1 MCYIGILIP
10 FFGEFCGVE
19 SCKNQLN
26 ITGRCWFATWE
37 LGWWPSGKKTLVMT
51 MSPVERVCVS
61 QSTMT
66 GLCGGWGLGE
76 ERLVAADRM
85 FSSFSIRSILRERRM
100 KNFSEATRPL
110 SYLSRFPLARISST
124 ICIDSARLTGPLPN
138 SKLSQWE
145 EDWPVTTGSH
155 QHHRNK
161 HCGGE
166 EQGLTCGGHAG
177 RGRGSGCPH
186 ASRGGETRLWGG
198 RTGVRQVGAEA
209 L

>member
-19 SCKNQLN
+19 S
-26 ITGRCWFATWE
+26 WE

-85 FSSFSIRSILRERRM
+85 FSSFSIRSIL
-100 KNFSEATRPL
+100 
-110 SYLSRFPLARISST
+110 SRFPLARISST
-124 ICIDSARLTGPLPN
+124 ICIDSARLTGPLPVVVTLGEAADLGVPMPAEGERLV
-138 SKLSQWE
+138 SGEAGLGSDRLELKLSRLGYS
-145 EDWPVTTGSH
+145 PGS
-155 QHHRNK
+155 Q
-161 HCGGE
+161 
-166 EQGLTCGGHAG
+166 
-177 RGRGSGCPH
+177 S
-186 ASRGGETRLWGG
+186 
-198 RTGVRQVGAEA
+198 
-209 L
+209 